1 MKPAC
6 AGFLFWNTMPKKT
19 GELVSF
25 EDWRWR
31 LLICVAILLVSA
43 GFWKH
48 QWNMAEATIAP
59 LMRPQAWLEMDLGW
73 EPDGQLGRGIYSH
86 AGKDA
91 RLVHKVVGDGLKQE
105 CPVPVEPRLAV
116 FTFKAMDLNQI
127 DLDTLR
133 VLKGVGPKTAAAIIS
148 YRQNRGPFRK
158 IEDLLEVKGVGPA
171 RLKVLRRSL
180 AVNVSVDS

>member
-1 MKPAC
+1 
-6 AGFLFWNTMPKKT
+6 MPKKT
-19 GELVSF
+19 GELVTL

-31 LLICVAILLVSA
+31 LLVCVAILLVST

-48 QWNMAEATIAP
+48 QWKMAEATIAP
-59 LMRPQAWLEMDLGW
+59 LMRSGAWLEMDLCW

-91 RLVHKVVGDGLKQE
+91 RLVHKVVGAGPKQE
-105 CPVPVEPRLAV
+105 CLVEPRLAV

-180 AVNVSVDS
+180 AVNVLAD